1 MHGMTD
7 AELQESIEVKR
18 KKNIWWNF
26 AENVLEPN
34 SLIPKHSYV
43 LPNPPVGYRDN
54 PIKEVTPEIKSGY
67 GWFGNEK
74 IMEDW
79 IVLLASFS
87 SLRPWRQIP
96 TRGHFPT
103 SKVQTRRWDLLLAPD
118 SRIYSPYRNFPCPLI
133 LTELKSNY
141 IDDEDVTVSCL
152 AKAYPQTAL
161 SHFANHFNFKT
172 LVFQMVSPAG
182 ITEAGVQRLNE
193 VQEIIRKEY
202 DIQIVLDA
210 VPLEF
215 MIWHQIY
222 PAILKTY
229 RDEKG
234 AIGQQF
240 AFVKENVKQLCE
252 ELCNPTLWVNDV
264 KEVREKFRTSFTKT
278 QYLIPPNIQHQFEPT
293 LRDYD
298 SEDLLSSSQ
307 FSPHQLSLFS

>member
-7 AELQESIEVKR
+7 AELQESREVKR
-18 KKNIWWNF
+18 KKKIGWDF
-26 AENVLEPN
+26 AENVLERN
-34 SLIPKHSYV
+34 SLIPKHYDV
-43 LPNPPVGYRDN
+43 LPNPPLGYRGN

-67 GWFGNEK
+67 GWVGNEK
-74 IMEDW
+74 IMENW

-96 TRGHFPT
+96 ARGHFPT

-118 SRIYSPYRNFPCPLI
+118 YSIYRFYKNFPCPLI

-161 SHFANHFNFKT
+161 SHFANRFNFKT

-182 ITEAGVQRLNE
+182 ITETGVQRLNE
-193 VQEIIRKEY
+193 VQEIISKEY

-215 MIWHQIY
+215 MVWHQIY
-222 PAILKTY
+222 PAILQTY

-240 AFVKENVKQLCE
+240 SFVKEDVEQLCE

-264 KEVREKFRTSFTKT
+264 KKLRERFRTSLTKKT
-278 QYLIPPNIQHQFEPT
+278 YLIPHNIQRQFEQT

-298 SEDLLSSSQ
+298 SENLLSSSQ
-307 FSPHQLSLFS
+307 SISQQLSLF